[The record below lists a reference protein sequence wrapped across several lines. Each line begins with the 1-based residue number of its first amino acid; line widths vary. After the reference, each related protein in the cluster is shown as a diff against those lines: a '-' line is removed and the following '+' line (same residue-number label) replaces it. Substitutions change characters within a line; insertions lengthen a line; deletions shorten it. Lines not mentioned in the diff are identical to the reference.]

1 MIFKEEDMQA
11 KTPRKESTMARRFLE
26 TSQTSSQK
34 GKNGHSSPTR
44 KQSTNPPCSLSSP
57 RSLSSTLRC
66 RSLSLLEP
74 ECSRSPNHHHSEMPT
89 VITTALGNWLVE
101 HGLQGFIKVAEA
113 PPHPNATEI
122 ASKLNIET
130 LTDSMVRKKLSLD
143 ITGE

>member
-11 KTPRKESTMARRFLE
+11 QTPRKESTMARRFLE

-44 KQSTNPPCSLSSP
+44 KQSTNPPRSLSSP
-57 RSLSSTLRC
+57 RSISSLLKH
-66 RSLSLLEP
+66 RSLSLLDP
-74 ECSRSPNHHHSEMPT
+74 QRSRSPNHPHPEMPT
-89 VITTALGNWLVE
+89 IITTTLRNWLTE
-101 HGLQGFIKVAEA
+101 RGLQGFIKVAEA